1 MRYTS
6 KQNAVLGV
14 QLASWLVSSIWTRVA
29 NRQKA
34 CTRHLPSH
42 RRLLRRH
49 EWLGV
54 GTKGPPCIPSARSSF
69 KNSPHCSWLRGPCHA
84 GQDLME
90 ERHPAQHRAC
100 RVHYQSH
107 LSVRSPLGCVC
118 LCRYFVCAYV
128 GGSGTLPE
136 WTVKWVR
143 HLTACYASHQQ
154 HHSDAKRSGR
164 DPFARQPRAQQRS

>member
-14 QLASWLVSSIWTRVA
+14 QLASWLISSIWTRVA

-54 GTKGPPCIPSARSSF
+54 GTKGPPCISSARSSF
-69 KNSPHCSWLRGPCHA
+69 KNPPHCSWLRGPCHA

-90 ERHPAQHRAC
+90 QRHPAQHRAC

-118 LCRYFVCAYV
+118 LCRYFVCVHMSAEAVPY
-128 GGSGTLPE
+128 
-136 WTVKWVR
+136 
-143 HLTACYASHQQ
+143 
-154 HHSDAKRSGR
+154 RSGLR
-164 DPFARQPRAQQRS
+164 NGCGI